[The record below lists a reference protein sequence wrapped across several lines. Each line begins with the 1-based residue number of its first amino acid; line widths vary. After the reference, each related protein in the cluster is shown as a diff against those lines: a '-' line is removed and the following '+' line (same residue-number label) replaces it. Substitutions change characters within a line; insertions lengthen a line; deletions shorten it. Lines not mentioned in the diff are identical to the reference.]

1 MKPLGDK
8 PPSGRKLV
16 ALLWPYFKPD
26 LGILGVGAG
35 ALLVRGRLEVGDG
48 GVINVV
54 AEHIA
59 PLSVGAKVAARN
71 FR

>member
-1 MKPLGDK
+1 
-8 PPSGRKLV
+8 
-16 ALLWPYFKPD
+16 
-26 LGILGVGAG
+26 
-35 ALLVRGRLEVGDG
+35 VGDG

-59 PLSVGAKVAARN
+59 PLAVGAKVAARN